1 MLDLLLCASDVN
13 SYKDQE
19 ELLLNV
25 IAACTNITYYAC
37 QVHTHTYIYC
47 CMVYTSTIYPV
58 YVVTCSHIYTCM
70 HSNVYILTYIYYR
83 AAHTCIHSYR
93 PIYLYIVPVRSSG
106 LRRYIHIC
114 AFGRKV
120 DYQETR
126 EELTSAFSAPVA
138 LSLPRERRGCAG
150 DR

>member
-1 MLDLLLCASDVN
+1 MCERCEFIQGPRRTATECHSCLHEHNVLCLSG
-13 SYKDQE
+13 
-19 ELLLNV
+19 
-25 IAACTNITYYAC
+25 TY
-37 QVHTHTYIYC
+37 TYIHIFLHGGKSLYKHYIPC
-47 CMVYTSTIYPV
+47 V
-58 YVVTCSHIYTCM
+58 CSYLFT
-70 HSNVYILTYIYYR
+70 YILMHAQQCVHMYIYYR

-138 LSLPRERRGCAG
+138 LSLPRERRGGAG

>member
-1 MLDLLLCASDVN
+1 
-13 SYKDQE
+13 
-19 ELLLNV
+19 
-25 IAACTNITYYAC
+25 
-37 QVHTHTYIYC
+37 
-47 CMVYTSTIYPV
+47 
-58 YVVTCSHIYTCM
+58 M

-93 PIYLYIVPVRSSG
+93 PIYLYTVPVRSSG
-106 LRRYIHIC
+106 LRRYIHIY

-138 LSLPRERRGCAG
+138 LSLPRERRGGAG